1 MLICFLIDQLS
12 GVLAMAYTEVP
23 TTDGLYLVD
32 YDLIDR
38 IVHDSAFLQKKNTSA
53 TRKSEK
59 EGWGL
64 PEIYHYDVNYKEAR
78 SYAELSRTSFNA
90 FRKVSAFYQNTRSRS
105 SQLPTSAKIEEMK
118 EQLFSMERSGRDA
131 RQQLKKK
138 IDDASRDS
146 MKNISGKVEGW
157 GTAVE
162 VAKFTRNASADIVL
176 VGSAVVTGGASTLA
190 IGAGGSLMKGA
201 FKYQDTGNVAA
212 GVMEASVSF
221 VTVVIPGPK
230 DGMTKGMARTLL
242 FTKAKTEFV
251 GNTAVGLVEGKSL
264 GEASLS
270 AGIDV
275 ALGAAAGKIKG
286 ALIPEDQMKQ
296 LLKAG
301 MDNIA
306 IPVGLGLMDR
316 SVATVQGRMNDA
328 ATKRIL
334 ELARNK
340 RVGGGKP
347 GLTKIAMSAPVLVDY
362 AILGPDK
369 STAPGHW

>member
-1 MLICFLIDQLS
+1 
-12 GVLAMAYTEVP
+12 MAYTEVP
-23 TTDGLYLVD
+23 TTDGLYFVD

-38 IVHDSAFLQKKNTSA
+38 IVHDSAFLQKKNSSA
-53 TRKSEK
+53 KRKSEK

-78 SYAELSRTSFNA
+78 SHAELSRASFNA

-105 SQLPTSAKIEEMK
+105 SQLPTGAKIEELK
-118 EQLFSMERSGRDA
+118 EQLFSMEKSGRDA

-146 MKNISGKVEGW
+146 MKNINGKVEDW

-162 VAKFTRNASADIVL
+162 VAKFTRNASADIIL
-176 VGSAVVTGGASTLA
+176 VGSAVVTGGASTVA

-230 DGMTKGMARTLL
+230 DGMSKGMVRALL
-242 FTKAKTEFV
+242 FTKAQTEFV
-251 GNTAVGLVEGKSL
+251 GNTAVGLAEGKSL

-275 ALGAAAGKIKG
+275 ALGAAAGKLKG

-296 LLKAG
+296 LLKAS
-301 MDNIA
+301 MNNIA

-316 SVATVQGRMNDA
+316 SVATLQGRMNDA

-334 ELARNK
+334 DLARNK
-340 RVGGGKP
+340 RVAGGKP

-362 AILGPDK
+362 AILGPDM
-369 STAPGHW
+369 STAPRRW

>member
-1 MLICFLIDQLS
+1 
-12 GVLAMAYTEVP
+12 MAYTEVP

-38 IVHDSAFLQKKNTSA
+38 IVHDSAFLQKKNNSA
-53 TRKSEK
+53 KLVTEK

-64 PEIYHYDVNYKEAR
+64 PEIYHYDVDYKAAR
-78 SYAELSRTSFNA
+78 SFAEMSRVSFAA
-90 FRKVSAFYQNTRSRS
+90 FRKVSALYQNSRSRS
-105 SQLPTSAKIEEMK
+105 SQLPTGSKMEELK
-118 EQLFSMERSGRDA
+118 EQLFSMEKSGRDA
-131 RQQLKKK
+131 AVALKKK
-138 IDDASRDS
+138 QNDASRKG
-146 MKNISGKVEGW
+146 MKNINDKVDDW

-190 IGAGGSLMKGA
+190 IGAGGSLMKGV

-212 GVMEASVSF
+212 GIMEGTVSF

-230 DGMTKGMARTLL
+230 DGMTKAMARTLI

-270 AGIDV
+270 AGVDV
-275 ALGAAAGKIKG
+275 ALGAAADKFKG
-286 ALIPEDQMKQ
+286 ALISEDQMKQ
-296 LLKAG
+296 LLKASYG
-301 MDNIA
+301 NTA

-316 SVATVQGRMNDA
+316 SVASMKGRMTDA
-328 ATKRIL
+328 VTRRIMTCSRGKKT
-334 ELARNK
+334 AP
-340 RVGGGKP
+340 GKP
-347 GLTKIAMSAPVLVDY
+347 GLKKVAMSAPVLVDY

-369 STAPGHW
+369 STSPRHW